1 MMDGKLDEALAKA
14 QAEMTNA
21 TLNKINPHFKSKYA
35 DLPTIRDAT
44 VPVLAKHGLTVTQ
57 FTRVR
62 DSALLL
68 VTRLAHTSGES
79 IEGEYPLPYQVDKPQ
94 AMGSAMTYARRY
106 GLAAMCGIAAEE
118 DDDGNGAEKIGKVAE
133 AEVPWRGPIPRTTL
147 TAKAREI
154 FREVAACADADQLD
168 AFLASVREEIEQV
181 KIDLPGWWDNAD
193 QNALG
198 LKQHIERIRKG
209 FDEPIED
216 WKISAEDIKKGID
229 ACKNASNLDAYL
241 ESIGGD
247 LETIKKNSPTA
258 HDFLTKRADAKR
270 ASFTKKAA

>member
-1 MMDGKLDEALAKA
+1 MDGKLDEALAKA

-21 TLNKINPHFKSKYA
+21 TLNKTNPHFKSKYA

-62 DSALLL
+62 DNALLL

-118 DDDGNGAEKIGKVAE
+118 DDDGNAAEDEGKKTPKAE
-133 AEVPWRGPIPRTTL
+133 AKSEPKNPPGITKFRQESREFYREMYACTDYDMYKAFVGTAE
-147 TAKAREI
+147 AKA
-154 FREVAACADADQLD
+154 F
-168 AFLASVREEIEQV
+168 
-181 KIDLPGWWDNAD
+181 
-193 QNALG
+193 
-198 LKQHIERIRKG
+198 
-209 FDEPIED
+209 
-216 WKISAEDIKKGID
+216 IKKAQTEFPDDWNG
-229 ACKNASNLDAYL
+229 N
-241 ESIGGD
+241 GGD
-247 LETIKKNSPTA
+247 IAGIKADMQTFCDRLKTTPTPI
-258 HDFLTKRADAKR
+258 
-270 ASFTKKAA
+270 AAE